1 MFTGEIGSSP
11 VVEVWSGAVV
21 GEVEAIAGAL
31 RAEEVSG
38 PARAGPDFSEARRRL
53 KKWAR

>member
-11 VVEVWSGAVV
+11 VVEVWPGATV

-38 PARAGPDFSEARRRL
+38 PARAGPDFSEAQGRL